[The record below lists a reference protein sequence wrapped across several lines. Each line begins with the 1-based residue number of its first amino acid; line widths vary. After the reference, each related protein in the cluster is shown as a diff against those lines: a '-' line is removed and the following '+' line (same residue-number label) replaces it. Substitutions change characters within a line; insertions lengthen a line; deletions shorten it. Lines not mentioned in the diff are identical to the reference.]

1 MKITRSNYVYEAMNT
16 LVGQGNW
23 EFDESTDTIVCDLV
37 TVEQY
42 EQEVQRLESNF
53 RDTQYQRDRKVEYIK
68 LNQFE
73 LQFDDSQDNGT
84 RWVDAINAIKAKYP
98 KEQ

>member
-98 KEQ
+98 KQ

>member
-23 EFDESTDTIVCDLV
+23 EFDESTDAIVCDLV

-98 KEQ
+98 KQ

>member
-1 MKITRSNYVYEAMNT
+1 MIKYNGILYDCNTEEEAKDILAFEPDATM
-16 LVGQGNW
+16 
-23 EFDESTDTIVCDLV
+23 EAEIVI
-37 TVEQY
+37 VEAA
-42 EQEVQRLESNF
+42 
-53 RDTQYQRDRKVEYIK
+53 TQYQRDRKVEYIK

-98 KEQ
+98 KQ